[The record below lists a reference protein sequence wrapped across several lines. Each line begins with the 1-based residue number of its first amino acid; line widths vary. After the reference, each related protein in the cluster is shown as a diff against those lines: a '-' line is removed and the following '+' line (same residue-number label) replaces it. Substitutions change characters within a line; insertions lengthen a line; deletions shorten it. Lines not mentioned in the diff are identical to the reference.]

1 MTNFRI
7 VYEQSLEIDPHNQI
21 SEVRPWTRIELGYEA
36 IQTGWF
42 GRFGPNWIDLAVLQ
56 VIGLHARPLQGED
69 FGRLSELGLVGPSD
83 LNRLYARITDVAVAD
98 LLGCSR
104 EWINRCT
111 VRLGQKGLL
120 RVLPLPQQFR
130 DSRGQFSGNNAY
142 LLSGQV
148 LVQSDLHR
156 VNSLHTVG
164 PDHVNLVH
172 TVGAKTGENDRHRV
186 NSVHTKIL
194 NKLFTPPN
202 NGGEAANS
210 AAAAADR
217 SVSEQPV
224 TAPALGQFVSD
235 RSPAEMTGN
244 AETVHRSD
252 REAETR
258 PGLPHREA
266 TGCWERLEAAVQDD
280 KTYRAFEALLTE
292 IDGGPGFSEPGLR
305 AARLGF
311 VPLPERRRRVLDD
324 LRKMQGNARLT
335 PHTRSRNVIGI
346 LTQNIAVTLG
356 LGLQADGR
364 LRMLA
369 DKDDYTAIGALVK
382 TYGAEEVWNA
392 ACLAAGQ
399 AVEGDPLDYLRGV
412 LRQRQERRAPS
423 AQKPTGIAGLGRFD
437 EIDYQAEVTL
447 AEVAT

>member
-7 VYEQSLEIDPHNQI
+7 VYEQSLEIDEHNQI
-21 SEVRPWTRIELGYEA
+21 TEIRPWTRIELGYEA

-42 GRFGPNWIDLAVLQ
+42 RRFGPNWIDLAVLQ
-56 VIGLHARPLQGED
+56 VIGLHARPLQGDD
-69 FGRLSELGLVGPSD
+69 FGRLSDLDLVGPTD

-104 EWINRCT
+104 EWINKCT
-111 VRLGQKGLL
+111 IRLGHKGLL

-148 LVQSDLHR
+148 LVQSDPHR
-156 VNSLHTVG
+156 VNLLHTVG
-164 PDHVNLVH
+164 SDHVNLVH
-172 TVGAKTGENDRHRV
+172 TVGAKTAENSLHRV

-194 NKLFTPPN
+194 NKLFTPATDA
-202 NGGEAANS
+202 GAAAG

-217 SVSEQPV
+217 SLSEKMV
-224 TAPALGQFVSD
+224 TAPVLGQSVSD
-235 RSPAEMTGN
+235 RSPAEVTGN
-244 AETVHRSD
+244 AEPAHRSD
-252 REAETR
+252 RAAETS
-258 PGLPHREA
+258 PNLPHREA
-266 TGCWERLEAAVQDD
+266 AGCWQRLETALQDH
-280 KTYRAFEALLTE
+280 KTWQAFETLLAE
-292 IDGGPGFSEPGLR
+292 IDNGPGFSEPGLR
-305 AARLGF
+305 LARLGF
-311 VPLPERRRRVLDD
+311 TPLPERRRRVLDD
-324 LRKMQGNARLT
+324 LRKMQGNTRLP

-369 DKDDYTAIGALVK
+369 DKDDYTAVGALVK
-382 TYGAEEVWNA
+382 QYGAEEVWNA

-412 LRQRQERRAPS
+412 LLQRRERRAAA
-423 AQKPTGIAGLGRFD
+423 AQKPSGIAGLGRFD
-437 EIDYQAEVTL
+437 DIDYQAEATP
-447 AEVAT
+447 AEVTT